1 MFLSS
6 HFILYTK
13 KNSMYSRLFPYEEQI
28 IYFLFTEEAYP
39 TVCLFMVSVKVLSD
53 L

>member
-1 MFLSS
+1 
-6 HFILYTK
+6 
-13 KNSMYSRLFPYEEQI
+13 MYSRLFPYEKEQI